1 MREPQYDQE
10 NDFPMMGG
18 FMLDSLVR
26 ELEREFSS
34 NFKHFDDEDY
44 H

>member
-1 MREPQYDQE
+1 
-10 NDFPMMGG
+10 
-18 FMLDSLVR
+18 MLDSLVR

-44 H
+44 NWRPNYNSQSDY